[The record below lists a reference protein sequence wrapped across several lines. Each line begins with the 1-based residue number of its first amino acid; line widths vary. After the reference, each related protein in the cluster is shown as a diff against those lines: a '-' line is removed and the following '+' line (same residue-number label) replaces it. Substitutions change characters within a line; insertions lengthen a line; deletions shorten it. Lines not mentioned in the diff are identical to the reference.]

1 MPPWAKGSRTSP
13 ARKPPDT
20 LMAHFFTLSCSML
33 TTRGSEYHERSI
45 VVTPFRLKYSP
56 PLAAITDNGIAK
68 NLTDT
73 RHCDNHNNI
82 EPAGAYMF
90 LMFVLMIVACSLT
103 STMFPRVKAARSA
116 QKEDS
121 PDTSVRAE

>member
-82 EPAGAYMF
+82 EPA
-90 LMFVLMIVACSLT
+90 
-103 STMFPRVKAARSA
+103 AR
-116 QKEDS
+116 
-121 PDTSVRAE
+121 